1 MNKYFSDLLIKK
13 VRLRISSIKQK
24 LEIMKKS
31 IIILLAAMLITPIA
45 TFAQLK
51 IKPSFGI
58 NFANIKDS
66 EGNFAIDGQT
76 GFSVGGTVQIGRK
89 FVVEPGVFWQKD
101 KYEIKDIA
109 GTAGEVIK
117 GDYSSIKIP
126 LYLGFYI
133 IGDSKSTLGIK
144 VFGGP
149 SAKFNLG
156 AGSDELGGIG
166 EIGTDD
172 IQNAIWGVKAGAGVD
187 FLFLFADLGYNW
199 GLNDVFKGDMLGDL
213 NSQTNHFEITIGL
226 KF

>member
-1 MNKYFSDLLIKK
+1 MKKTLLI
-13 VRLRISSIKQK
+13 VLIG
-24 LEIMKKS
+24 
-31 IIILLAAMLITPIA
+31 MLVIPFSTM
-45 TFAQLK
+45 AQLK

-58 NFANIKDS
+58 NFANIKNSD
-66 EGNFAIDGQT
+66 NKFAIDGQT

-101 KYEIKDIA
+101 KYEIKDINDVPGA
-109 GTAGEVIK
+109 VIK

-126 LYLGFYI
+126 LYLGFYL

-144 VFGGP
+144 IFGGP

-156 AGSDELGGIG
+156 AGSDEIGGIT
-166 EIGTDD
+166 EIGKDD

-187 FLFLFADLGYNW
+187 FMFLFADLGYNW
-199 GLNDVFKGDMLGDL
+199 GLNDVFNGDRFNDV
-213 NSQTNHFEITIGL
+213 NSQTNHFELTVGL

>member
-1 MNKYFSDLLIKK
+1 
-13 VRLRISSIKQK
+13 
-24 LEIMKKS
+24 MKKTLV
-31 IIILLAAMLITPIA
+31 IILAALLVAPVA

-51 IKPSFGI
+51 IKPAFGI
-58 NFANIKDS
+58 NFAHIKNSD
-66 EGNFAIDGQT
+66 NRFAIDGQT

-101 KYEIKDIA
+101 NYEIKDIEDMP
-109 GTAGEVIK
+109 GEIIK

-126 LYLGFYI
+126 LHLGFYI

-149 SAKFNLG
+149 SAKFNIG
-156 AGSDELGGIG
+156 AGSDDIGGIK
-166 EIGTDD
+166 EIGKDD

-187 FLFLFADLGYNW
+187 FMFLFADLGYNW
-199 GLNDVFKGDMLGDL
+199 GLNDVFKGDRLGDI
-213 NSQTNHFEITIGL
+213 NSQTNHFELTVGL